1 MVLNSKNR
9 LYNWIFKIIFIT
21 DLDSLPKNE
30 KMKERRKGGM
40 KEKKVKKKMKKKWK
54 ENFYEDFFIPSRL
67 KGLQA
72 TH

>member
-1 MVLNSKNR
+1 MSFEKSKCINRVALLVLNSKNR

-40 KEKKVKKKMKKKWK
+40 KEKKVKKNEEKMERK
-54 ENFYEDFFIPSRL
+54 FL
-67 KGLQA
+67 
-72 TH
+72 